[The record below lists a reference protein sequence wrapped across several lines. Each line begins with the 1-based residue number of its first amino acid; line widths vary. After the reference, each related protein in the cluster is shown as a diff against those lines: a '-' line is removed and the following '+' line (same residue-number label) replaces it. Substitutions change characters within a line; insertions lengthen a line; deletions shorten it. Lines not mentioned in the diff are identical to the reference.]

1 MRIRLN
7 PAALGLL
14 AMALPVVT
22 LAASGT
28 TTLSIGQTLSFDTG
42 ATATSGGDII
52 WSTSG
57 IAPQT
62 KATIDN
68 YINAGTSGPTVFAAL
83 NLSTVSTLCSVGCNS
98 LSIPSSV
105 IATGDVFF
113 VQTNGGNYGAA
124 LVTGTNGLTS
134 TVTLQYATYGTSGGG
149 TGTGSGPTI
158 TEVENNYG
166 GVPAGFSNSGIAQG
180 AIFFIVGTGMATP
193 GTTAVVQNACGANLP
208 TTING
213 ASVKV
218 TVGSTTVTPSLY
230 YSQPTAVAAI
240 LPSNTPLGAG
250 TVTVTYNNQTS
261 NSYSIQ
267 VVASAMGFDAY
278 DQTGTGLG
286 VASNPFTGAFY
297 NYGNSIPPGT
307 TVVLWGSGLGADPKG
322 LTAQGGRDNTCVAV
336 TSAAADSINGLT
348 HIYVGGVDGGPPGY
362 QGASGYPGL
371 NQINFM
377 IPVNAP
383 TGCNVSLVGTNS
395 AGVPTNVI
403 TLPIGNGACSDPVF
417 GVSGSQQQNLSGLT
431 NVSSGVVGVYQIT
444 SPGTGVTGLA
454 ISNFDNYSGSAYG
467 DAAGLVSLGGCVIN
481 QSATSTLTTR
491 TFTGLDAGTITV
503 TGPTGTPLTLSAL
516 PTVVGE
522 SFAQL
527 PTGYIPTTGG
537 TFTFKGTGGANV
549 GPFTASVVFPN
560 PVLNWTNQ
568 SAGANITR
576 SSGLPI
582 TWSGGTSGTYV
593 SIGGSSSSSSTTATA
608 SFTCIAPVSAGQF
621 TVPAYI
627 LSALP
632 AGTGSV
638 TVDNNT
644 NYQTFNA
651 SGLNYGAAYGIV
663 GVSVNSTFN

>member
-286 VASNPFTGAFY
+286 VASNPFTVY
-297 NYGNSIPPGT
+297 RS
-307 TVVLWGSGLGADPKG
+307 VL
-322 LTAQGGRDNTCVAV
+322 
-336 TSAAADSINGLT
+336 
-348 HIYVGGVDGGPPGY
+348 
-362 QGASGYPGL
+362 
-371 NQINFM
+371 
-377 IPVNAP
+377 
-383 TGCNVSLVGTNS
+383 
-395 AGVPTNVI
+395 
-403 TLPIGNGACSDPVF
+403 
-417 GVSGSQQQNLSGLT
+417 
-431 NVSSGVVGVYQIT
+431 
-444 SPGTGVTGLA
+444 
-454 ISNFDNYSGSAYG
+454 
-467 DAAGLVSLGGCVIN
+467 
-481 QSATSTLTTR
+481 
-491 TFTGLDAGTITV
+491 
-503 TGPTGTPLTLSAL
+503 
-516 PTVVGE
+516 
-522 SFAQL
+522 
-527 PTGYIPTTGG
+527 
-537 TFTFKGTGGANV
+537 
-549 GPFTASVVFPN
+549 
-560 PVLNWTNQ
+560 
-568 SAGANITR
+568 
-576 SSGLPI
+576 
-582 TWSGGTSGTYV
+582 
-593 SIGGSSSSSSTTATA
+593 
-608 SFTCIAPVSAGQF
+608 
-621 TVPAYI
+621 
-627 LSALP
+627 
-632 AGTGSV
+632 
-638 TVDNNT
+638 
-644 NYQTFNA
+644 
-651 SGLNYGAAYGIV
+651 
-663 GVSVNSTFN
+663 